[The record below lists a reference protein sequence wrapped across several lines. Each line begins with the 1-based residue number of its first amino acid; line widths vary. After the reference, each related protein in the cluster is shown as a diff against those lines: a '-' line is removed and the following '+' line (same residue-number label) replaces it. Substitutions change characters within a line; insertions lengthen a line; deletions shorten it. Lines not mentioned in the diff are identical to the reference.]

1 MEDLDYEKLAVE
13 LVRELRGRRSQSAF
27 SRRLGY
33 RSNAVH
39 AWEAGRAFPTAASFF
54 RSLKRM
60 GRDVDAA
67 LAGFHRLPVERAQ
80 VPDLTTRDGVAL
92 LLNDLRGR
100 TSMVDLAHAAERS
113 RFAVARWL
121 KGSAE
126 PRLPD
131 FLRLL
136 ECASLRLLDFLAC
149 FSDPAKLPSVASAW
163 QTLES
168 ARRAVYELP
177 WSHAVLRVIEL
188 EAYRALKRHRS
199 GFIADWLQIPREE
212 EERCIALLLESG
224 QIRKE
229 RGRLIPGASLTV
241 DTRRDPQRSR
251 LVKAWWANVA
261 RERLLRGVEGTF
273 SYNLFS
279 VSRADF
285 ERIQEL
291 HRAYFRELR
300 RIVADSEPSECIAL
314 ATVHLLELGP
324 STNVSGQRITAPTGT
339 ASS

>member
-1 MEDLDYEKLAVE
+1 MEDTDYEKLAVE
-13 LVRELRGRRSQSAF
+13 LIREIRGRRSQSAF
-27 SRRLGY
+27 SRRLGF

-39 AWEAGRAFPTAASFF
+39 AWEAGRAFPTAALFF
-54 RSLKRM
+54 RSLKRV

-67 LAGFHRLPVERAQ
+67 LASFYR
-80 VPDLTTRDGVAL
+80 VPLEHGQAPELATREGVAR

-100 TSMVDLAHAAERS
+100 TSVIDLAQAARRS

-121 KGSAE
+121 KGTAE

-131 FLRLL
+131 FLRLV

-149 FSDPAKLPSVASAW
+149 FSDPVKLPSIASAW

-188 EAYRALKRHRS
+188 EAYRSLKRHRP

-212 EERCIALLLESG
+212 EERCVALLLQSG

-241 DTRRDPQRSR
+241 DTRRDPERSR
-251 LVKAWWANVA
+251 QVKAWWAEVA
-261 RERLLRGVEGTF
+261 RERLLRGVDGTF

-279 VSRADF
+279 VSRADL

-324 STNVSGQRITAPTGT
+324 TTKVAG
-339 ASS
+339 

>member
-1 MEDLDYEKLAVE
+1 MKDVDYEKLAIE

-33 RSNAVH
+33 RSNAVY
-39 AWEAGRAFPTAASFF
+39 AWEAGRAFPTAAAFF
-54 RSLKRM
+54 RSLERA
-60 GRDVDAA
+60 GRDVDTA
-67 LAGFHRLPVERAQ
+67 LAAFYRVPAERADSL
-80 VPDLTTRDGVAL
+80 DLTTREGVARL
-92 LLNDLRGR
+92 LDDLRGR
-100 TSMVDLAHAAERS
+100 TSVVDLAKSAQRS

-121 KGSAE
+121 KGIAE

-131 FLRLL
+131 FLRLV

-149 FSDPAKLPSVASAW
+149 FSDPVKLPSVADAW

-188 EAYRALKRHRS
+188 EAYRALKRHRP
-199 GFIADWLQIPREE
+199 GFIANWLRIPREE
-212 EERCIALLLESG
+212 EERCVALLLASG
-224 QIRKE
+224 QIKKE
-229 RGRLIPGASLTV
+229 RGRLIPGAALTV
-241 DTRRDPQRSR
+241 DTRRDPERSR
-251 LVKAWWANVA
+251 QVKAWWADVA
-261 RERLLRGVEGTF
+261 RERLLAGVEGTF

-279 VSRADF
+279 VSRSDL

-314 ATVHLLELGP
+314 ATVHLFELGP
-324 STNVSGQRITAPTGT
+324 ETKGAG
-339 ASS
+339 

>member
-1 MEDLDYEKLAVE
+1 MEDVNYEKLATE

-39 AWEAGRAFPTAASFF
+39 AWEAGRAFPTAAAFF
-54 RSLKRM
+54 RSLKRV
-60 GRDVDAA
+60 GRDVGAG
-67 LAGFHRLPVERAQ
+67 LAGFYRLPTERAQ
-80 VPDLTTRDGVAL
+80 TPDLTTPDGVAR

-100 TSMVDLAHAAERS
+100 TSVVDLAHAAQRS

-131 FLRLL
+131 FLRLV

-149 FSDPAKLPSVASAW
+149 FSDPAKLSSVANSW

-188 EAYRALKRHRS
+188 ESYRSLERHRP
-199 GFIADWLQIPREE
+199 GFIADWLDISREE
-212 EERCIALLLESG
+212 EERCVALLLKSG
-224 QIRKE
+224 QIKKH

-241 DTRRDPQRSR
+241 DTRRDPERSR
-251 LVKAWWANVA
+251 RVKAWWADVA

-279 VSRADF
+279 VSRVDL

-300 RIVADSEPSECIAL
+300 RIVADSEPCECIAL

-324 STNVSGQRITAPTGT
+324 ATCP
-339 ASS
+339 

>member
-1 MEDLDYEKLAVE
+1 MCKMEDMDYEKLAIE

-27 SRRLGY
+27 SRRLGF

-54 RSLKRM
+54 RAAKRV

-67 LAGFHRLPVERAQ
+67 LASFYRVPLERGQA
-80 VPDLTTRDGVAL
+80 PDLTTREGVAR

-100 TSMVDLAHAAERS
+100 TSVVNLAETARRS

-131 FLRLL
+131 FLRLV

-149 FSDPAKLPSVASAW
+149 FSDPAKLPSVANAW

-188 EAYRALKRHRS
+188 EAYRSLKRHRP

-212 EERCIALLLESG
+212 EERCVALLLESG

-241 DTRRDPQRSR
+241 DTRRDPERSR
-251 LVKAWWANVA
+251 QVKAWWANVA

-279 VSRADF
+279 VSRADL

-300 RIVADSEPSECIAL
+300 RIVADSEPSESIAL

-324 STNVSGQRITAPTGT
+324 SRKVAG
-339 ASS
+339 

>member
-1 MEDLDYEKLAVE
+1 MEDMDYEKVAIDLI
-13 LVRELRGRRSQSAF
+13 RELRGRRSQSAF

-39 AWEAGRAFPTAASFF
+39 AWEAGRAFPTAAAFF
-54 RSLKRM
+54 RSLERV
-60 GRDVDAA
+60 GREVHSA
-67 LAGFHRLPVERAQ
+67 LSGFHRVPAERAQ
-80 VPDLTTRDGVAL
+80 APDLTTREGVARL
-92 LLNDLRGR
+92 LDDLRGR
-100 TSMVDLAHAAERS
+100 TSVVDLARAAQRS

-131 FLRLL
+131 FLRLV

-149 FSDPAKLPSVASAW
+149 FSNPAKLPSVAGAW
-163 QTLES
+163 QALEN

-188 EAYRALKRHRS
+188 EAYRSLKRHRP

-212 EERCIALLLESG
+212 EERCVALLLESG
-224 QIRKE
+224 QIKKE
-229 RGRLIPGASLTV
+229 RGRLVPGAALTV
-241 DTRRDPQRSR
+241 DTRGDPERSR
-251 LVKAWWANVA
+251 RVKAWWADVA
-261 RERLLRGVEGTF
+261 RERLLRGVDGTF

-279 VSRADF
+279 VSRADL

-314 ATVHLLELGP
+314 ATVHLFELGP
-324 STNVSGQRITAPTGT
+324 TTRVAE
-339 ASS
+339 

>member
-1 MEDLDYEKLAVE
+1 MEDVDYEKLAVE

-80 VPDLTTRDGVAL
+80 APDLTTRDGVAL

-149 FSDPAKLPSVASAW
+149 ISDPAKLPSVASAW

-188 EAYRALKRHRS
+188 EAYRSLKRHRP

>member
-1 MEDLDYEKLAVE
+1 MEDMDYEKLAIE

-33 RSNAVH
+33 RSNAVY
-39 AWEAGRAFPTAASFF
+39 AWEAGRAFPTAAAFF
-54 RSLKRM
+54 RALKRM
-60 GRDVDAA
+60 GRDVETA
-67 LAGFHRLPVERAQ
+67 LASFHHLPAERAQ
-80 VPDLTTRDGVAL
+80 APDLTTRDGVAR
-92 LLNDLRGR
+92 LLNELRGR
-100 TSMVDLAHAAERS
+100 TSVVDLAHTAGRS

-121 KGSAE
+121 KGLAE

-131 FLRLL
+131 FLRLV
-136 ECASLRLLDFLAC
+136 ESASLRLLDFLAC
-149 FSDPAKLPSVASAW
+149 FSDPAKLPSVAVAW
-163 QTLES
+163 QTLEN

-188 EAYRALKRHRS
+188 EAYRALKRHQP
-199 GFIADWLQIPREE
+199 GFIANWLQIPREE
-212 EERCIALLLESG
+212 EERCLALLLETG
-224 QIRKE
+224 QIKKE
-229 RGRLIPGASLTV
+229 RGRLIPGAALTV
-241 DTRRDPQRSR
+241 DTRRDAERSR
-251 LVKAWWANVA
+251 QVRAWWADVA

-279 VSRADF
+279 VSRADL

-291 HRAYFRELR
+291 HRGYFRELR

-324 STNVSGQRITAPTGT
+324 KTKAAG
-339 ASS
+339 

>member
-1 MEDLDYEKLAVE
+1 MEDVDYQKLAVE

-54 RSLKRM
+54 RALKRM

-80 VPDLTTRDGVAL
+80 VPDLTTRAGVAL

-100 TSMVDLAHAAERS
+100 TSVVDLAHTAQRS

-136 ECASLRLLDFLAC
+136 ECATLRLLDFLAC
-149 FSDPAKLPSVASAW
+149 FSEPAKLPSVASAW

-188 EAYRALKRHRS
+188 EAYRSLKRHRP
-199 GFIADWLQIPREE
+199 GFIADWLQISREE
-212 EERCIALLLESG
+212 EERCVALLLETG
-224 QIRKE
+224 QLRKE

-241 DTRRDPQRSR
+241 DTRRDAERSR
-251 LVKAWWANVA
+251 QVKAWWANVA

-279 VSRADF
+279 VSRADLD
-285 ERIQEL
+285 RIQEL

-324 STNVSGQRITAPTGT
+324 RTNGRTTGE
-339 ASS
+339 SSLVV